1 MDLAEPRPATRLA
14 SVTEPWPGH
23 LPAPSP
29 ATVLAEAE
37 PVVVTDAAGDEVV
50 VSGRGELS
58 APPVR
63 LHRRGRRGRAVASWA
78 GPWPCDERWWDP
90 DAHRRRARLQVVDDA
105 GDAHLLAAEGG
116 SWWLEATYD

>member
-1 MDLAEPRPATRLA
+1 M
-14 SVTEPWPGH
+14 TEPWPGH

-29 ATVLAEAE
+29 APVLAGAE